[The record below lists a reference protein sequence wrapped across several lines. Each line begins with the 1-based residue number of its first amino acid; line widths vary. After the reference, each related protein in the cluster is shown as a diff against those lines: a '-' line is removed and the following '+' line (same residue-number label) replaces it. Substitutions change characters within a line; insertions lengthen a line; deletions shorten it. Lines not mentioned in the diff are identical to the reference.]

1 MSYKRRLERRKLQT
15 LRYTNDK
22 QSSPVK
28 LYKALVNQKS
38 YIKSFLWFLAGCN
51 KYILC
56 ILITYSTSWL
66 PWILT
71 FLTDTVLFYIGFHHS
86 LTVSIC
92 GQFSL
97 SERDLIHQ
105 QLQNGTGDPRPQ
117 TTI

>member
-1 MSYKRRLERRKLQT
+1 MFKT
-15 LRYTNDK
+15 
-22 QSSPVK
+22 
-28 LYKALVNQKS
+28 KALVNQMS
-38 YIKSFLWFLAGCN
+38 PIKRFLLFLAGCN

-71 FLTDTVLFYIGFHHS
+71 FLTDTVLVHTGFHHS

-97 SERDLIHQ
+97 SERDIILQ
-105 QLQNGTGDPRPQ
+105 QLQNGTGDHLAFQ
-117 TTI
+117 NNFIILQ